1 MRHCKSSWLLNS
13 QFKAALT
20 LEAKE
25 DDRPEVKTVK
35 SALRILFET
44 AWQGTIPVFKAA
56 GNLLTDRFDT
66 QACIM
71 DLCQRLPGIVA
82 LLEWR

>member
-44 AWQGTIPVFKAA
+44 AWQGIIPDFKAA
-56 GNLLTDRFDT
+56 GKKLTDGFDT

>member
-1 MRHCKSSWLLNS
+1 MASEVGFLIHIS
-13 QFKAALT
+13 KAALT

-25 DDRPEVKTVK
+25 DDGPEVKTVK

-56 GNLLTDRFDT
+56 GNILTDRFDT

>member
-1 MRHCKSSWLLNS
+1 MRNRKSSWRLDS
-13 QFKAALT
+13 HFKAALT

-25 DDRPEVKTVK
+25 DDGPEVKTVK

-56 GNLLTDRFDT
+56 GRRTD
-66 QACIM
+66 
-71 DLCQRLPGIVA
+71 
-82 LLEWR
+82 

>member
-1 MRHCKSSWLLNS
+1 M
-13 QFKAALT
+13 
-20 LEAKE
+20 EAKE
-25 DDRPEVKTVK
+25 DDGPEVKTVK

-44 AWQGTIPVFKAA
+44 AWQGIIPDFQAVGKK
-56 GNLLTDRFDT
+56 LTDGFDT

-82 LLEWR
+82 RLERR

>member
-1 MRHCKSSWLLNS
+1 MKRCKLSWLLNS
-13 QFKAALT
+13 DFKAALT
-20 LEAKE
+20 LETKE
-25 DDRPEVKTVK
+25 DDGPEVKTVK

-44 AWQGTIPVFKAA
+44 AWQGTIPFIRQLRKI
-56 GNLLTDRFDT
+56 LTGGSDT

-71 DLCQRLPGIVA
+71 DLCLRLPGIVA

>member
-1 MRHCKSSWLLNS
+1 M
-13 QFKAALT
+13 
-20 LEAKE
+20 EAKE
-25 DDRPEVKTVK
+25 DDGPEVKTVK

-44 AWQGTIPVFKAA
+44 AWQGTIPDFKA
-56 GNLLTDRFDT
+56 GGKKLTDGFDT

>member
-13 QFKAALT
+13 HFKAALT
-20 LEAKE
+20 LDPKE
-25 DDRPEVKTVK
+25 DDGPEVKTVK

-56 GNLLTDRFDT
+56 VKLTDGFDT

>member
-1 MRHCKSSWLLNS
+1 MKRCKLSWLLNS
-13 QFKAALT
+13 DFKAALT
-20 LEAKE
+20 LETKE
-25 DDRPEVKTVK
+25 DDGPEVKTVK

-44 AWQGTIPVFKAA
+44 AWQGTKLVFEAA
-56 GNLLTDRFDT
+56 EKKLTNGLDT

>member
-1 MRHCKSSWLLNS
+1 MIHCKSSWLLNLYY
-13 QFKAALT
+13 KAALT

-25 DDRPEVKTVK
+25 DDGPEVKTVK

-44 AWQGTIPVFKAA
+44 AWQGTELVFKAA
-56 GNLLTDRFDT
+56 EKKLTNGLDT

-71 DLCQRLPGIVA
+71 DSCQRLPGIVA
-82 LLEWR
+82 LSEWR